1 LTYVAFTGCSPK
13 PFALPEARFTTTTLT
28 PGRHKITA
36 TYLGSADFTGGSAS
50 LTQTVNERSADDQ
63 RVCQR

>member
-36 TYLGSADFTGGSAS
+36 AYLGSADFTGGSAS
-50 LTQTVNERSADDQ
+50 LTQTVN
-63 RVCQR
+63 